1 MIGIGTIGRAAESG
15 GGSTTNQN
23 GQYIAFDM
31 YDTTTSP
38 STRTLY
44 YSDNFGATFKTKD
57 TPLPTT
63 GPTSIYINYLGEIML
78 VYSTSLYYA
87 ATPTSSWVLIENQHT
102 TTSRCDVSWDFNT
115 IVYARTNYKS
125 IYISRN
131 KGVSFTTLNLSG
143 TPTTPYDIMEIKISG
158 DGSKAYVFYRESP
171 YDGTKAKVC
180 LVNLTTGSVISYK
193 VFRAPSLN
201 YTNYYGDYCIIN
213 AYNAGVYSKTG
224 ILYNNNR
231 TFFTSLSGYTFIGEN
246 GWGVEYFANNYDLR
260 FFSIPSPYSTIK
272 TYNSGSIIQTPGSG
286 SINTPGVVGDYF
298 YYSQITSGVIY
309 LYKLDRNVGSSPIL
323 IKSIT
328 GPSATNTKSTIM
340 AVSRVPLTLL

>member
-63 GPTSIYINYLGEIML
+63 GPTSIYINYLGEIMI
-78 VYSTSLYYA
+78 VYSNQLYYA

-102 TTSRCDVSWDFNT
+102 NGNKCAISWDLNT
-115 IVYARTNYKS
+115 IIYVKTNDARL
-125 IYISRN
+125 YISRN
-131 KGVSFTTLNLSG
+131 KGVSFTTLSLSG
-143 TPTTPYDIMEIKISG
+143 TPTIPYDIMEIKISG

-213 AYNAGVYSKTG
+213 AYNAGVYYQTG
-224 ILYNNNR
+224 ILYNNNL

-246 GWGVEYFANNYDLR
+246 GWGVEYFSNNYNLR

-272 TYNSGSIIQTPGSG
+272 TYNSGSIHIPGYIQ
-286 SINTPGVVGDYF
+286 TPGVVGDYF
-298 YYSQITSGVIY
+298 YYSQVTSGVVY

-328 GPSATNTKSTIM
+328 GPSATKTNSTIM
-340 AVSRVPLTLL
+340 SVSRVPLTLL